1 MMWNDQWR
9 QRCPLICN
17 MSIFFDSAF
26 ISSFVM
32 WFLWLLFSIR
42 LFFVACLMSHFV
54 ALIFDF
60 RSTLRIPTIYRI
72 CVRWFFRRIRVF
84 TLISFTIYWCKCVSP
99 VLPKFPAILSWTWS
113 KALNLRTDMKPIFK
127 IDLYFV
133 RVDFRMFSFNFLN
146 HKTHDIC
153 FGKVSWNR
161 ISSNSSDEQ
170 VPKIF
175 T

>member
-1 MMWNDQWR
+1 MVIIQH
-9 QRCPLICN
+9 
-17 MSIFFDSAF
+17 ST
-26 ISSFVM
+26 
-32 WFLWLLFSIR
+32 
-42 LFFVACLMSHFV
+42 FFVACLMSHFV

-60 RSTLRIPTIYRI
+60 RSTLRVPTIYRI

-99 VLPKFPAILSWTWS
+99 VLPIFPAILSWTWS

-127 IDLYFV
+127 IDLYLV

-146 HKTHDIC
+146 HKTHNIC

-161 ISSNSSDEQ
+161 ISSNSSDKFSQ
-170 VPKIF
+170 TFSSVKLNICWHAARILF
-175 T
+175 QSHY